1 MMLHVKETSFEFVKS
16 IIQPRLKSSRK
27 GDNGKVLVVGGSW
40 MFHGAPFLAAMSAL
54 RSGVDLVYLATPKT
68 IATSVRSLSP
78 DLIVLPLP
86 DMKLKTG
93 CARRL
98 IKWLPNVD
106 SAVIGPGLGKG
117 CEDGVKLL
125 VRELK
130 LKEVPL
136 VLDADALH
144 YDIVRSLN
152 DRRHV
157 ITPHAGEFNR
167 LFNVLPSGSLEE
179 RCKVVESKAKENNFT
194 ILLKGPIDV
203 VSDGE
208 TTYVNRTGSA
218 AMTVGGTGD
227 VLSGILG
234 ALVAKKIPTCQAA
247 AASAYLNGKAGEVA
261 FERKGLHIV
270 ASDLIEILPEV
281 QRPFDSVVE

>member
-1 MMLHVKETSFEFVKS
+1 MPHFEETSFEFVES

-40 MFHGAPFLAAMSAL
+40 LFHGAPFLAAMSAL
-54 RSGVDLVYLATPKT
+54 RSGVDLVYLAVPKM
-68 IATSVRSLSP
+68 IAASVRSLSP
-78 DLIVLPLP
+78 DLIVFPLP
-86 DMKLKTG
+86 DMKFRVG

-98 IKWLPNVD
+98 VKWLPSVD

-117 CEDGVKLL
+117 CEDGVRLL
-125 VRELK
+125 IRELK
-130 LKEVPL
+130 LKEIAI

-144 YDIVRSLN
+144 YDLVRFLN
-152 DRRHV
+152 DIRHV
-157 ITPHAGEFNR
+157 ITPHAGEFSR
-167 LFNVLPSGSLEE
+167 LFGVLPSDDLDE
-179 RCKVVESKAKENNFT
+179 RCSLVESKAKENKVT
-194 ILLKGPIDV
+194 ILLKGPVDV

-234 ALVAKKIPTCQAA
+234 ALIAKKIPSCKAA

-261 FERKGLHIV
+261 FERRGLHII
-270 ASDLIEILPEV
+270 ASDLVEVLPEV
-281 QRPFDSVVE
+281 QRPFDRIVE